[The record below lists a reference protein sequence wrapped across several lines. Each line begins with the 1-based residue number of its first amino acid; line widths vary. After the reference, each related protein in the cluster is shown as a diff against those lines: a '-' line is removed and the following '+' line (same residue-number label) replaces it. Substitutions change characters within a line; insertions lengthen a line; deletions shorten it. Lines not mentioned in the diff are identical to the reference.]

1 MQGLTAT
8 MKEKL
13 RKMRKSSLP
22 CSKCSNP
29 MALHLAKNMSELK
42 IKIIKCSWCGNPC
55 KYQDGRTSI
64 VCASCKKVVLIKAK
78 EESGKARAASKRM
91 DPELLREMRTLAR
104 EIRSNEAKI
113 GRLKHNIR
121 LWKMRLEPKL
131 NVGRKRDAGRKKRSD
146 FAPRKM

>member
-1 MQGLTAT
+1 
-8 MKEKL
+8 
-13 RKMRKSSLP
+13 
-22 CSKCSNP
+22 
-29 MALHLAKNMSELK
+29 MAET
-42 IKIIKCSWCGNPC
+42 GF
-55 KYQDGRTSI
+55 R
-64 VCASCKKVVLIKAK
+64 V
-78 EESGKARAASKRM
+78 ESGFSPSDSRENFPFESNM
-91 DPELLREMRTLAR
+91 DPELLKEMRTLAR